1 MYPNNSGARAHPPER
16 GYIYKNSNA
25 PVPQKIWLRRFKW
38 TLIIVFTFIIGGLF
52 LIDMQTIH
60 NSTLDLAINEARANF
75 MKDQAFRL
83 WVTSHGGLYVPT
95 DDRTPPNPYLS
106 HIPEQNITTPAA
118 RAQ

>member
-1 MYPNNSGARAHPPER
+1 M
-16 GYIYKNSNA
+16 
-25 PVPQKIWLRRFKW
+25 
-38 TLIIVFTFIIGGLF
+38 IIVFTFIIGGLF

-60 NSTLDLAINEARANF
+60 NSTQDLAINEARANF

-106 HIPEQNITTPAA
+106 NVPEQNITSPAGKNLTLMNPA
-118 RAQ
+118 YALRQLQEDYAVLAGV